1 MANAQQLPL
10 AVRRALENHFY
21 DTYPDPGSGGTISIG
36 EVGIGICRVTTAG
49 AESRA
54 LPAASGY
61 PIGQRLVVILETD
74 GGDLTITGAED
85 GSVSLDDAGDFAE
98 FIVTQGVSGST
109 VTRYW
114 RTTLSTTDLGN
125 SVSADSAFGTDDVL
139 VASDGTA
146 RKAKATTIDKDDVV
160 TEAAAASGANQVVVS
175 AGATKVV
182 KDSGVAYTNIP
193 TMAANGTSGNLI
205 SSAGADKTLQDA
217 SVVAANVVTEA
228 AAASG
233 ADQIVTSAGAS
244 KIVKDSTVAITD
256 VPTMAAN
263 GTSGNLISS
272 AGADKTLQDASV
284 VAANVVTASSAAAGA
299 DYVIASAA
307 ASKAVK
313 DSTIATGDLAT
324 MAAAGTSGNLVSSAG
339 ANKAL
344 QDASIAA
351 ADLVTA
357 SAAAAGADYVIASA
371 AASKAVKDSTIA
383 TGDLVTMAAAGTSG
397 NLVSSAGA
405 NKALQDASV
414 AVSDVPTMAAAGT
427 SGNLVSSAGNDKT
440 LQDASVAVANVPT
453 MAAAATGADYV
464 ITSAAADKTL
474 QDSTIA
480 TQAAS
485 SFDVD
490 ATEWRIHDAIDTGL
504 TDGGAAVDDLGI
516 VDAGFTVGEVA
527 VRGVTGAGLTDTS
540 YARVRVPLPADYVAG
555 ENVTVTFYVTENDG
569 AATSSTIDLE
579 ATCANDRTADIC
591 ATGAQSIAG
600 AASTAYAFTITGTTI
615 VASDILDLR
624 MAIANNDGGGG
635 GNGTSHDIERTKVT
649 FTRQI

>member
-193 TMAANGTSGNLI
+193 TMAAN
-205 SSAGADKTLQDA
+205 
-217 SVVAANVVTEA
+217 
-228 AAASG
+228 
-233 ADQIVTSAGAS
+233 
-244 KIVKDSTVAITD
+244 
-256 VPTMAAN
+256 
-263 GTSGNLISS
+263 
-272 AGADKTLQDASV
+272 
-284 VAANVVTASSAAAGA
+284 
-299 DYVIASAA
+299 
-307 ASKAVK
+307 
-313 DSTIATGDLAT
+313 
-324 MAAAGTSGNLVSSAG
+324 
-339 ANKAL
+339 
-344 QDASIAA
+344 
-351 ADLVTA
+351 
-357 SAAAAGADYVIASA
+357 
-371 AASKAVKDSTIA
+371 
-383 TGDLVTMAAAGTSG
+383 
-397 NLVSSAGA
+397 
-405 NKALQDASV
+405 
-414 AVSDVPTMAAAGT
+414 GT